1 METASAG
8 RPPAGRD
15 PGRGAPC
22 RRHAWP
28 CLAVAT
34 CVAGLLAGSPARAE
48 EAAAAPGTAAT
59 FQMSADPGPVRL
71 VRCFTLIY
79 QEAFR
84 RLGIRLEVVT
94 HSLARRTAL
103 LEAGAIDGEM
113 ARVRAYG
120 DAHPELIRVEEPVYD
135 FSFALFT
142 ADPGLRLDRLEDLGS
157 RPLVVD
163 YRRGVLLCETRLRE
177 LVPPERLADVLTT
190 EQGVRK
196 LLAGRADLYCD
207 LDMSYVEEALEDPEL
222 RRTPGVRR
230 VLRFASLP
238 VYAYLAERH
247 AALAPRLAAV
257 LREMKAEGLIRAYAR
272 EAGLEGGT
280 QP

>member
-1 METASAG
+1 METPSAG
-8 RPPAGRD
+8 RFAAGGDR
-15 PGRGAPC
+15 PQGAPC
-22 RRHAWP
+22 RRRAWP
-28 CLAVAT
+28 CVALAISAT
-34 CVAGLLAGSPARAE
+34 GLLAGSPARAD
-48 EAAAAPGTAAT
+48 EAAVAPGAAAT

-84 RLGIRLEVVT
+84 RLGIRLEIVT

-103 LEAGAIDGEM
+103 VKAGAIDGEM

-120 DAHPELIRVEEPVYD
+120 DANPELIRVEEPVYD

-142 ADPGLRLDRLEDLGS
+142 ADPELRLDRLEDLAPRRLS
-157 RPLVVD
+157 VD
-163 YRRGVLLCETRLRE
+163 YRRGVLMCETALRE

-238 VYAYLAERH
+238 VYAYLGKRH

-257 LREMKAEGLIRAYAR
+257 LRQMKAEGIIRAYAR
-272 EAGLEGGT
+272 EAGLEGET